1 MSIIV
6 DIEEALKDRLA
17 ADIEG
22 VAALT
27 KVMVKADGS
36 QVTVPIRIESYP
48 KQPSEQIL
56 IALASS
62 GAVVVRY
69 TGSSY
74 SSRRDVAGVISVQDR
89 TMRYEVLV
97 FSDTLQARDTGSGIY
112 ELLDLVALRLIGHK
126 PDCCIDG
133 IELERDDYVEER
145 KGSWTYGILLTVKSQ
160 IEGVA

>member
-6 DIEEALKDRLA
+6 AIEEALKDRLA
-17 ADIEG
+17 ADIQG
-22 VAALT
+22 LAALE
-27 KVMVKADGS
+27 KVMAKPDGS

-56 IALASS
+56 LALASS

-69 TGSSY
+69 TGSGY
-74 SSRRDVAGVISVQDR
+74 SPRRDVGTVSVQDR

-112 ELLDLVALRLIGHK
+112 QLLDLVALRLIGHK
-126 PDCCIDG
+126 PAGCVDG

-145 KGSWTYGILLTVKSQ
+145 KGSWTYGILITLKTQ
-160 IEGVA
+160 IQGVV

>member
-1 MSIIV
+1 MSSIV
-6 DIEEALKDRLA
+6 AIEEAIKDRLGA
-17 ADIEG
+17 EIEG
-22 VAALT
+22 VPAL
-27 KVMVKADGS
+27 VKLMPQLDGS
-36 QVTVPIRIESYP
+36 LIDVPIRIESYP

-56 IALASS
+56 IALAAS

-69 TGSSY
+69 TGSAY
-74 SSRRDVAGVISVQDR
+74 STRRDVAGTISVQDR

-145 KGSWTYGILLTVKSQ
+145 KGSWTYGILLTVKTQ
-160 IEGVA
+160 IEGVV